1 VQLVDT
7 CADKKVVAVATE
19 ALRHLCLDE
28 ASQEQVVF
36 DGAVQSLVKVC
47 GRTQSGPIC
56 GFATGALVNLS
67 KSKACRT
74 SLIQQG
80 GVIPA
85 LVDLIGSSSDAT
97 VLANAASAIAN
108 LSRDQVGGRMLVL
121 QLPVVAQVGRHQ
133 F

>member
-1 VQLVDT
+1 MQLVDT

-47 GRTQSGPIC
+47 GRTQSGSIC

-74 SLIQQG
+74 SLIQR

-85 LVDLIGSSSDAT
+85 LVDLVGSSSDAT